1 MPCWTQTQECF
12 AACPLP
18 FAIALTI
25 CWGKKMP
32 FLLRCLGRPFPP
44 CPQRGSISSCCL
56 LPSPCPHFCQLQ
68 HPLRC
73 LRVGFAP
80 PRYEGAG
87 RCFWDLAQAM
97 VRYIDASHE
106 PRLCLQRGEGNLLP
120 PRLKLPLHAWGLLL
134 AEKKGTDPLGFN
146 ISIIQPRLILIFSSD
161 SFVVFI
167 SRDFCHLP
175 SILQCA

>member
-1 MPCWTQTQECF
+1 MLPVPF
-12 AACPLP
+12 PLP
-18 FAIALTI
+18 LHLLFAG
-25 CWGKKMP
+25 GKKMP